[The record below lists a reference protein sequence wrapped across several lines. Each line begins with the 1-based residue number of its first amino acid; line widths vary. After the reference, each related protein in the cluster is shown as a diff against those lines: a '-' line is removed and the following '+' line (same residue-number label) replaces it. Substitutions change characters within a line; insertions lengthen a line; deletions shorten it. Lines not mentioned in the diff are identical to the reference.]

1 MKTFFTIIFVLFS
14 TLLFSQEQIGLP
26 GDNLNLY
33 AVLGLFQKSPTL
45 EQFERDL
52 NNPDNKINNLDLN
65 GDGQTDYIHVTDHVI
80 SSSHMIALQIYVS
93 QTEKQD
99 VAVIEVGRVNGD
111 VRVQVIGDE
120 ELYGK
125 DYIVEPQASTPNP
138 AYTDNIG
145 SSNVSVS
152 NDVATWAIINW
163 MFLPTYTVYASP
175 YYYGYYPYYWHP
187 WHPVYY
193 NEYYGWHSHY
203 YGNPYY
209 RRNNYYYYPTAHG
222 LYAPHRT
229 VSPYVH
235 RTYYNNY
242 HPQNHPVYHP
252 QNQYNHINN
261 GYHPSQ
267 PPMNHPSQPM
277 NRPTQTQPNY
287 HPNHFQPAPSS
298 PRPSSPRPSSPPTRT
313 STPSYHPSPTR
324 TSSPTHYSSPSTHH
338 R

>member
-1 MKTFFTIIFVLFS
+1 MFCSTFIFA
-14 TLLFSQEQIGLP
+14 QEQIGLP

-33 AVLGLFQKSPTL
+33 AVLSLFQKSATL
-45 EQFERDL
+45 EQFEREL

-65 GDGQTDYIHVTDHVI
+65 GDGQTDYIQVTDHVI
-80 SSSHMIALQIYVS
+80 STTHMISLQVNVS

-99 VAVIEVGRVNGD
+99 IAVIEVGKTDGQ
-111 VRVQVIGDE
+111 VRIQIIGDE

-138 AYTDNIG
+138 AYTDDIG

-163 MFLPTYTVYASP
+163 MYVPTYSVYVSP

-187 WHPVYY
+187 WRPVYY

-209 RRNNYYYYPTAHG
+209 RRNNYYYYHG
-222 LYAPHRT
+222 LYAPHRN

-235 RTYYNNY
+235 RTYFNNY
-242 HPQNHPVYHP
+242 HPVYHQP
-252 QNQYNHINN
+252 QHFNQPAPQHN
-261 GYHPSQ
+261 Q
-267 PPMNHPSQPM
+267 PQHFNAPHYQQPQH
-277 NRPTQTQPNY
+277 NQPQHNQ
-287 HPNHFQPAPSS
+287 PQHFQPQQHQQPQRQQPQQQQHQPS
-298 PRPSSPRPSSPPTRT
+298 RGVQIKR
-313 STPSYHPSPTR
+313 
-324 TSSPTHYSSPSTHH
+324 
-338 R
+338 